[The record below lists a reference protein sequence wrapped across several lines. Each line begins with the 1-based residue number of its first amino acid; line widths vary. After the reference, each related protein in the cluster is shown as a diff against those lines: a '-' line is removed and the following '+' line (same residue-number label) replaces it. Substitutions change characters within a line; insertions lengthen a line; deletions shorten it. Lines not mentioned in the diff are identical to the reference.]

1 MIEIILKI
9 ITAVIMT
16 GIVVMVV
23 ATLIWDA
30 YDERRRRRR
39 NEDS

>member
-9 ITAVIMT
+9 ITAVIMI

-30 YDERRRRRR
+30 SDERRRRNR
-39 NEDS
+39 